1 MLDAARSVRHYW
13 PPRKAILS
21 ALEAMS
27 PSDTAPVRPDEELDH
42 AKLAAYLAG
51 QLDHVIEPLAI
62 RQFPGGHSNLTYLVV
77 AGATEYVL
85 RRPPLG
91 PVPPKAHDMAR
102 EYHVLSQIGPHFA
115 PAPRVFLL
123 CEDESVL
130 GAPFY
135 LMERRQ
141 GVVIRREVPSEI
153 ALCPG
158 YAPRISETFIDRLA
172 ELHAI
177 DIRRHGLEAIGRPEG
192 FLRRQVRGWSGRW
205 DRARTEPLA
214 EMEALSEWLSRR
226 MPASQPA
233 TIVHNDY
240 KLDNLMLDAADPARV
255 SAVLDWEMTTVGDP
269 LVDLGIVLCYW
280 SQADDPPMRREA
292 ISPVTAQP
300 GWYSRQELMQRY
312 ASTSGRDLT
321 EIQYY
326 EVFGLYKLAVVLQQ
340 IYYRFYVGQTS
351 DHRFADFNQRVRG
364 LAESAVLVMEAR

>member
-1 MLDAARSVRHYW
+1 MV
-13 PPRKAILS
+13 
-21 ALEAMS
+21 
-27 PSDTAPVRPDEELDH
+27 PSDTAPVRRGEEIDD
-42 AKLAAYLAG
+42 AKLAAYLAPR
-51 QLDHVIEPLAI
+51 LDHAIEPLAI
-62 RQFPGGHSNLTYLVV
+62 RQFPGGHSNLTYYVS
-77 AGATEYVL
+77 AGGVEYVL

-123 CEDESVL
+123 CEDAAVL

-135 LMERRQ
+135 LMERRT
-141 GVVIRREVPSEI
+141 GVTIRREVPPEI
-153 ALCPG
+153 AACPG
-158 YAPRISETFIDRLA
+158 YARRISEAFIDCLA

-192 FLRRQVRGWSGRW
+192 FLKRQVRGWSGRW
-205 DRARTEPLA
+205 ERARTEPLP
-214 EMEALSEWLSRR
+214 EMEALSEWLARR

-240 KLDNLMLDAADPARV
+240 KLDNLMLDHVTLDAGDPALV

-280 SQADDPPMRREA
+280 SEAGDPPMRREA

-300 GWYSRQELMQRY
+300 GWYSRQDLMRRY
-312 ASTSGRDLT
+312 ALASGRDLT
-321 EIQYY
+321 DIQYY

-340 IYYRFYVGQTS
+340 IYYRFQVGQTS
-351 DHRFADFNQRVRG
+351 DQRFADFNQRVRG
-364 LAESAVLVMEAR
+364 LADSAVLVMETR